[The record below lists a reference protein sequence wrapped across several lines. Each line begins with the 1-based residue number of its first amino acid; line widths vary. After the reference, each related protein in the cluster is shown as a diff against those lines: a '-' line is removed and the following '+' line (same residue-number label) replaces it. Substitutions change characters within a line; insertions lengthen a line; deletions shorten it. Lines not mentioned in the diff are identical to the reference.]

1 LIAGQYS
8 QPVKVVVFNTAEG
21 WSRDVSEELAIALLE
36 RMAEEGRE
44 MSASLESFL
53 DRHGSQFS
61 SLCP

>member
-8 QPVKVVVFNTAEG
+8 QPVKVVVFNAGEG

-44 MSASLESFL
+44 VSASLESFL
-53 DRHGSQFS
+53 DRHGGQFS